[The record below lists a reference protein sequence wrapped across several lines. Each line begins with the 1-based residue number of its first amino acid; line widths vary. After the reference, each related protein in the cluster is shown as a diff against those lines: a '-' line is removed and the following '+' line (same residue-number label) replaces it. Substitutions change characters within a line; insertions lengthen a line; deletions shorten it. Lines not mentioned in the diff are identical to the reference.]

1 MFYNY
6 LKSWN
11 VGELWR
17 VFKGYGTVF
26 DIYMVKKTLRSG
38 QKYGFVRFKNNMDVD
53 FLYKRL
59 CSISFFGKQRLVVFH
74 AHDRKIGDNHIS
86 KPKNGNDLQKIRTG
100 ISKRDA
106 RRYID
111 ALRGM
116 SKVVCEANKNTGGEK
131 EEEES
136 EETTKD
142 YRELVIT
149 KDDMV
154 GDVIWRG
161 FIGEVKDA
169 EFIGKL
175 LEFCSMEGIF
185 NVEVKYMG
193 VIEGMMILELEE
205 AVKNVIENTNHEEIR
220 DIVQFNIL
228 DPMGKP
234 IEEDEVIVE
243 DTKVEGESLVG
254 DVEPANSGPLDM
266 LDDDEDDEMVEETM
280 EVGGAHDGDGGGE
293 HDRDGNGERV
303 EDHES
308 RLQLSRK
315 SNDENGGMEK
325 NDNDVTFSKGVGNEE
340 EQDLASANL
349 NEKVVDKEF
358 NASRHRKFRNSG
370 PDMDREGIR
379 NLGQKDESGNKSVGP
394 SFMFH
399 RSKVNTQNLENRP
412 KNYCDTPR
420 IVVNYANTLKHDN
433 CNKNNLDFKG
443 ADEKQESQHKGS
455 GGDFQCG
462 ECSIIGKKIQDVSKM
477 VIRGGVCSFNNMR
490 KIGEQIGVVRDEVDQ
505 PPVEIV
511 SLNIRG
517 LERKGK
523 VRWIKDIIRAEKL
536 CVLGLQE
543 TKWERFIMV
552 KGSWKGVEGK
562 VVLAN
567 IYGFHV
573 TDKKVELWNRISGLM
588 DSVGGGWCLFGDFN
602 DVRESNDRINLDF
615 KVIDVNFF
623 NDFIRKNS
631 MIEIQLGNQR
641 YTRIIDDGLK
651 FSKLDRFFVTSE
663 FMEK

>member
-1 MFYNY
+1 
-6 LKSWN
+6 
-11 VGELWR
+11 
-17 VFKGYGTVF
+17 
-26 DIYMVKKTLRSG
+26 
-38 QKYGFVRFKNNMDVD
+38 MDVD

-59 CSISFFGKQRLVVFH
+59 CSISFFGKQRLVVFR

-86 KPKNGNDLQKIRTG
+86 KPKNGNDPQKMRTG

-106 RRYID
+106 RRYIN

-149 KDDMV
+149 KDYMV

-205 AVKNVIENTNHEEIR
+205 AVKNVIENTNHEVRRCLWKIRRANALSRSLGRLTWLSIVEVLISCWKEKVFKRISVRWGEVREMSNCNLLGSQGEIK

-234 IEEDEVIVE
+234 IEEDEVIME
-243 DTKVEGESLVG
+243 DTKVEGESLMG
-254 DVEPANSGPLDM
+254 DVEPANSDPFDM
-266 LDDDEDDEMVEETM
+266 VDDDEDDEMVEETM
-280 EVGGAHDGDGGGE
+280 EVGGDHDGDGGGE
-293 HDRDGNGERV
+293 HDGDGNGERV

-325 NDNDVTFSKGVGNEE
+325 NENDVTFSKDVGNKE
-340 EQDLASANL
+340 EQDLTSANL

-358 NASRHRKFRNSG
+358 NASHHRKFRNSR

-379 NLGQKDESGNKSVGP
+379 NLGQKDESGNKSVRP

-412 KNYCDTPR
+412 KNYCNTPR

-433 CNKNNLDFKG
+433 YNKNNLDFKG

-477 VIRGGVCSFNNMR
+477 VVRGG
-490 KIGEQIGVVRDEVDQ
+490 
-505 PPVEIV
+505 
-511 SLNIRG
+511 
-517 LERKGK
+517 
-523 VRWIKDIIRAEKL
+523 
-536 CVLGLQE
+536 
-543 TKWERFIMV
+543 
-552 KGSWKGVEGK
+552 
-562 VVLAN
+562 
-567 IYGFHV
+567 
-573 TDKKVELWNRISGLM
+573 
-588 DSVGGGWCLFGDFN
+588 
-602 DVRESNDRINLDF
+602 
-615 KVIDVNFF
+615 
-623 NDFIRKNS
+623 
-631 MIEIQLGNQR
+631 
-641 YTRIIDDGLK
+641 
-651 FSKLDRFFVTSE
+651 
-663 FMEK
+663 